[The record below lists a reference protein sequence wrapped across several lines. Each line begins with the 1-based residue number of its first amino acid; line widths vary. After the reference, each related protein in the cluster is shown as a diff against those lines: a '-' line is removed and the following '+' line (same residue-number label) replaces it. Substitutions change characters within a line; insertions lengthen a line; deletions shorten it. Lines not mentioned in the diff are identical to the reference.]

1 VAETVSELVK
11 KELKIEKAKISE
23 EDKAKG
29 VNKIGSLTREQVVK
43 IAKAKLQDLQAKTLK
58 AAVKQIVGSIQS
70 MQGVLIEEKKPEEVL
85 KEIEEGKWDDL
96 LKA

>member
-1 VAETVSELVK
+1 MVESVAELVK
-11 KELKIEKAKISE
+11 KELKIEKAKITE

-29 VNKIGSLTREQVVK
+29 KTVLGNLTREQVIK
-43 IAKAKLQDLQAKTLK
+43 IAKTKMPDLQAKTFK

-70 MQGVLIEEKKPEEVL
+70 MQGILIENKKPKEVI
-85 KEIEEGKWDDL
+85 KDIEEGKWDDL